1 MSNEHKNMLDVEQ
14 LATVSGGSTS
24 SIETQSEDSE
34 NSDTSSKVVTFP
46 DIQPVQGGP
55 HQTIGWSAFLSSVF
69 GFGGN

>member
-24 SIETQSEDSE
+24 SIETQSENSE
-34 NSDTSSKVVTFP
+34 NSDTSSQVVTFP
-46 DIQPVQGGP
+46 DIQPVQGDHP
-55 HQTIGWSAFLSSVF
+55 QTIGWGAFLSIVF